1 MDNENKKLS
10 KKDKDTQKKN
20 ILEQKIREI
29 DLLKR
34 KQKLSVQEFN
44 LKKLNSKY
52 VFFKRFLN
60 CLYILF
66 FSHLFLCHVFF
77 SPFSQLQTDRRT
89 KIRFTNYDKHN
100 RREVLKNFLD
110 VSYFRHAVDEE
121 EEIERLE
128 NDPLPAQFLIA
139 NNSKYGRAMD
149 EPMKTFVTRK
159 QELSN
164 VDFRGAKSIN
174 RKFFQKTGTPRPCFL
189 KITIILM
196 KEIPGRKIY

>member
-1 MDNENKKLS
+1 M
-10 KKDKDTQKKN
+10 
-20 ILEQKIREI
+20 
-29 DLLKR
+29 
-34 KQKLSVQEFN
+34 
-44 LKKLNSKY
+44 
-52 VFFKRFLN
+52 
-60 CLYILF
+60 
-66 FSHLFLCHVFF
+66 
-77 SPFSQLQTDRRT
+77 QTDRRT

-139 NNSKYGRAMD
+139 NNSKYSRAMD

-174 RKFFQKTGTPRPCFL
+174 RKFF
-189 KITIILM
+189 
-196 KEIPGRKIY
+196 